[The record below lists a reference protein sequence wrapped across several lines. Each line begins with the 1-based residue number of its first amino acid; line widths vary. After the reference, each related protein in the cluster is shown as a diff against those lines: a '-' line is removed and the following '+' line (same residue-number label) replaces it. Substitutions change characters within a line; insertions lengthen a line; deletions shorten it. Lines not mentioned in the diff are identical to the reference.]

1 MNAAVV
7 ALGALALF
15 AVAYRYYGAFLA
27 KRVYDIN
34 DANAVPSHTFRDGED
49 FVPTSLPVLWGHH
62 FTTIAGAAPIVG
74 PAIAVIWGWVPA
86 LLWVVFGT
94 IFIGAVQDFGA
105 VVVSSRFQGRSIGD
119 VARDL
124 VGPRA
129 RTLFLLVMFF
139 LVLLVIAVF
148 GLIIGRLFIS
158 FRGAALSV
166 WAEIPLALFVGWWI
180 YHKKRSPW
188 LPALISVAIMYF
200 LAHVGT
206 LYPFTMP
213 AIFGTEIMTWIVV
226 LMVYAYVASVL
237 PVGTLLQPR
246 DFINGVQLVI
256 GLGALYLAVFIMRPP
271 IVAPAFNLDVA
282 GAPLIIPFLFIIIA
296 CGAVSGFHSL
306 VSSGTTVRQI
316 DRETHMKSIGYGGML
331 AEGSLAVMAI
341 LACTAGLV
349 TTAAW
354 RAHYASWGA
363 AAGREVAA
371 FVRGSG
377 HFLTTFGI
385 PPALGNTIMAVIVV
399 SFAATTMDSATR
411 IQRYIVAELATAYKV
426 PFLAKKHP
434 ATLIAVVSAFLL
446 ASIDGGTGGLLLWP
460 LFGTTNQLLA
470 ALALLT
476 ISIYLLKR
484 NKPTVYTVVPMAFM
498 LTMTVVAMFLNLR
511 TYFARQQWLLMGVG
525 SIILIL
531 AVWMVL
537 ESVQALRT
545 ARSAGSTRVEA

>member
-1 MNAAVV
+1 
-7 ALGALALF
+7 
-15 AVAYRYYGAFLA
+15 
-27 KRVYDIN
+27 
-34 DANAVPSHTFRDGED
+34 
-49 FVPTSLPVLWGHH
+49 
-62 FTTIAGAAPIVG
+62 
-74 PAIAVIWGWVPA
+74 
-86 LLWVVFGT
+86 
-94 IFIGAVQDFGA
+94 
-105 VVVSSRFQGRSIGD
+105 
-119 VARDL
+119 
-124 VGPRA
+124 
-129 RTLFLLVMFF
+129 MFF

-545 ARSAGSTRVEA
+545 ARSAGSTRIEA

>member
-15 AVAYRYYGAFLA
+15 AVAYRYYGGFLA

-34 DANAVPSHTFRDGED
+34 DANIVPSHKFNDGQD
-49 FVPTSLPVLWGHH
+49 YVPTKLPVLWGHH
-62 FTTIAGAAPIVG
+62 FVTIAGAAPIVG

-94 IFIGAVQDFGA
+94 ILIGAVQDFGA
-105 VVVSSRFQGRSIGD
+105 VVLSSRFQGRSIGD
-119 VARDL
+119 VTRDL
-124 VGPRA
+124 VGPRV

-148 GLIIGRLFIS
+148 GLVIGRLFIG
-158 FRGAALSV
+158 FRGAAYSV
-166 WAEIPLALFVGWWI
+166 WAEIPLALLLGWWI
-180 YHKKRSPW
+180 YQKKRSPW
-188 LPALISVAIMYF
+188 VPALISVAIMYL

-206 LYPFTMP
+206 LFPFTMP

-226 LMVYAYVASVL
+226 LLVYAYVASVL
-237 PVGTLLQPR
+237 PVGMLLQPR

-271 IVAPAFNLDVA
+271 IVAPAFNLNVA
-282 GAPLIIPFLFIIIA
+282 GAPLFIPFLFIIIA

-316 DRETHMKSIGYGGML
+316 DRESHMQPIGYGSML

-341 LACTAGLV
+341 LACAAGLV
-349 TTAAW
+349 TAAAW
-354 RAHYASWGA
+354 QAQYASWGA
-363 AAGREVAA
+363 IAGREVAA

-377 HFLTTFGI
+377 HFLTIFGI
-385 PPALGNTIMAVIVV
+385 PAGLGRTIIAVIVV

-426 PFLAKKHP
+426 PFFAKKHP
-434 ATLIAVVSAFLL
+434 ATLVAVVSAFLL
-446 ASIDGGTGGLLLWP
+446 ASIDGGTGGLTLWP

-476 ISIYLLKR
+476 ISIYLLKQK
-484 NKPTVYTVVPMAFM
+484 KPTVYTVVPMAFM
-498 LTMTVVAMFLNLR
+498 LVMTVAAMILNLR
-511 TYFARQQWLLMGVG
+511 TYWARQQWLLVGVG
-525 SIILIL
+525 SIVLVL

-537 ESVQALRT
+537 EAVHALRT
-545 ARSAGSTRVEA
+545 GRSVDSTTLKA